1 MDLLVGTEW
10 AVAMSAKDTVLKSR
24 RPEEK
29 RTKNRNREGEKVA
42 LANQH
47 TFDIVFIIKLQ
58 HQADSERES
67 EKQEEAKQ
75 RASVRP
81 AT

>member
-10 AVAMSAKDTVLKSR
+10 AVAMSTKDTVLKSR

-58 HQADSERES
+58 QHLRHRLHHQAP
-67 EKQEEAKQ
+67 
-75 RASVRP
+75 ASGRL
-81 AT
+81 